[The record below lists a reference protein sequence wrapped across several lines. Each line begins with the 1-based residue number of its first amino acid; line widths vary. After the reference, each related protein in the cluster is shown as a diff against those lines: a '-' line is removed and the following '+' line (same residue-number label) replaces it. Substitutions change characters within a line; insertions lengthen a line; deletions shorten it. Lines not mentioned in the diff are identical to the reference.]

1 MSPATARRG
10 TAVARFARG
19 TRMLDLFFRKYAWTA
34 TLALLFAASWIAA
47 KTVNTLVAV
56 AIRPRPQADLA
67 QTSGPAPRPSLPA
80 TLDMEA
86 VYRLIG
92 QTPPRPP
99 EDPAE
104 AGPIAPQNCED
115 PRAAP
120 ARSELRMQLV
130 ATVIAD
136 RPRFSLATISD
147 PSTRETHVLG
157 VGDQLGAMR
166 LLGIERVRDDR
177 DATGN
182 GFRVVALICNGGT
195 KEYLDFEPG
204 AGEVPSGPNIGTAP
218 VPMPPRGPG
227 GARGMEGVRQLAD
240 NKYEIDRGTL
250 DSTLSDLNKIATQA
264 RIVPS
269 FKNGVA
275 NGFKLFSIQPGSL
288 YASIGVENGDV
299 IQRVNGYEINSPEKA
314 LELYQKLRETAHV
327 TIEPERGGP
336 ATRNENNVT

>member
-1 MSPATARRG
+1 
-10 TAVARFARG
+10 
-19 TRMLDLFFRKYAWTA
+19 MLDLFFRKYAWTA
-34 TLALLFAASWIAA
+34 TLALLFAAAWIAA
-47 KTVNTLVAV
+47 KTVNTLVGV
-56 AIRPRPQADLA
+56 AIRPKPQAEVA
-67 QTSGPAPRPSLPA
+67 QTSGPPPRPTLPA
-80 TLDMEA
+80 SLDMEA

-92 QTPPRPP
+92 QRPP
-99 EDPAE
+99 AAPEESQAT
-104 AGPIAPQNCED
+104 GPVSPQNCED

-120 ARSELRMQLV
+120 AKSDLRMQLV
-130 ATVIAD
+130 ATVISE
-136 RPRFSLATISD
+136 RPRNSLATISD
-147 PSTRETHVLG
+147 LSTRETHVLG
-157 VGDQLGAMR
+157 VGDEVSGMR
-166 LLGIERVRDDR
+166 LLGVERVRDDR

-204 AGEVPSGPNIGTAP
+204 AGEAPGPGPNIGMAP
-218 VPMPPRGPG
+218 VPMPTRPGPG
-227 GARGMEGVRQLAD
+227 RGMEGVRQLAD
-240 NKYEIDRGTL
+240 NRYEIDRGTL

-314 LELYQKLRETAHV
+314 LELYQKLRESQHV
-327 TIEPERGGP
+327 TIELERGGQAIRKEYNITGP
-336 ATRNENNVT
+336 

>member
-1 MSPATARRG
+1 
-10 TAVARFARG
+10 
-19 TRMLDLFFRKYAWTA
+19 MLDLFFRKYAWTA
-34 TLALLFAASWIAA
+34 TLALLFAAAWIAA
-47 KTVNTLVAV
+47 KTVNTLVGV
-56 AIRPRPQADLA
+56 AIRPKPQAEVA
-67 QTSGPAPRPSLPA
+67 QTSGPPPRPTLPA
-80 TLDMEA
+80 SLDMDA

-92 QTPPRPP
+92 QRA
-99 EDPAE
+99 PAAPDE
-104 AGPIAPQNCED
+104 TAQPAGPVSPQNCED
-115 PRAAP
+115 PRATP
-120 ARSELRMQLV
+120 AKSDLRMALV

-136 RPRFSLATISD
+136 RPRNSLATIAD
-147 PSTRETHVLG
+147 QSTRETHVLG
-157 VGDQLGAMR
+157 VGDEVSGMR
-166 LLGIERVRDDR
+166 LLGVERVRDDR

-182 GFRVVALICNGGT
+182 GFKVVALVCNGGT

-204 AGEVPSGPNIGTAP
+204 AGEAIASGPNVGVMPGIP
-218 VPMPPRGPG
+218 PPRPAPGPG
-227 GARGMEGVRQLAD
+227 KGMEGVRQLAD

-314 LELYQKLRETAHV
+314 LELYQKLRESQHV
-327 TIEPERGGP
+327 TIELERGGQSVKKEYNITGP
-336 ATRNENNVT
+336 